1 VLSGSAARRAGWLI
15 TGAAAVVALVALA
28 TPALVPPGPER
39 TVILLVGLGVA
50 FVLAAW
56 RAIRARA
63 DPTETRGARSLR
75 SWIAVFSWAATTF
88 SVLVALVALA
98 APTSGARAALA
109 GVLAGCVLV
118 LVGRAGERVSSRV

>member
-1 VLSGSAARRAGWLI
+1 MLSGSAARRAGWLI

-39 TVILLVGLGVA
+39 TVILLVDLGVA

-63 DPTETRGARSLR
+63 DPTETRGARSVR

-88 SVLVALVALA
+88 SVLVALA